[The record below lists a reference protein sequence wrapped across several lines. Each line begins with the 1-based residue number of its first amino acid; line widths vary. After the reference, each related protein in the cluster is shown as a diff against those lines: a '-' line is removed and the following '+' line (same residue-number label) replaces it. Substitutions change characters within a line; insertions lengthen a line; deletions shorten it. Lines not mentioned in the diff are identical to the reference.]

1 MRKTVSLMKF
11 YLICLTAKKK
21 AVARTK
27 IVVRQP
33 FLYTAHFPHSSFFSR
48 RFSARL
54 VITWR
59 MAAMGW
65 R

>member
-11 YLICLTAKKK
+11 YLICLTAKKN
-21 AVARTK
+21 AVARTT
-27 IVVRQP
+27 IVVRQH
-33 FLYTAHFPHSSFFSR
+33 FLYTAHFPRASFFSR

-54 VITWR
+54 VMTWR